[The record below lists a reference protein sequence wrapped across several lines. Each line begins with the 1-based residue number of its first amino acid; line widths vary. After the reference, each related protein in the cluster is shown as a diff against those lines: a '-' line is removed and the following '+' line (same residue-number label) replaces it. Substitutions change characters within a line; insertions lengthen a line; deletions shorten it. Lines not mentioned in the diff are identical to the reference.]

1 MKLEGGQISA
11 FQLLVLLAGFI
22 VTSGPLV
29 GFITPLV
36 RQNAWLAVLTG
47 AAAMIPAVIVYVRLA
62 TLFGGRNLIEINE
75 LVYGRAIGAA
85 VSLVYMFSFTLT
97 LIFTVFDVGIYFS
110 LFIMPDTTSYFFQV
124 VFTAV
129 CALAA
134 AGGIEVIART
144 GLICTAISLTT
155 VVIVFLLSLKNMNIG
170 NFLPL
175 LAVPLQDFLHSSHII
190 AAISFGETVVFL
202 MIAAAV
208 KDRQNIPKNVLGG
221 QLLGAVGVLVGAIL
235 VTAVVGPA
243 QAILVNPVFE
253 AVRMIDV
260 AKVLTRMEVLFIAG
274 NLLFQFV
281 KGSVLFYGI
290 VLGLAQVLRLR
301 TYLPLVIPCALIVM
315 NLAACVYRSFVD
327 YYATS
332 VSTTIIYYILPTLIL
347 PALTLLV
354 AVLRGLNRTAASP
367 DGDES
372 LRQSAEELQTLI
384 GAARSVQERWEQERD
399 RLR

>member
-1 MKLEGGQISA
+1 MKLEGGRISA
-11 FQLLVLLAGFI
+11 FQLLVLLGGFI
-22 VTSGPLV
+22 VTSAPLV

-47 AAAMIPAVIVYVRLA
+47 AAAMIPAIIVYVKLA
-62 TLFGGRNLIEINE
+62 TLFGCRNLAEINE

-85 VSLVYMFSFTLT
+85 ISLVYIFSFTLT
-97 LIFTVFDVGIYFS
+97 LIFTVFDVGIYYS
-110 LFIMPDTTSYFFQV
+110 LFTMPDTPIYFFQV

-129 CALAA
+129 TALAA

-155 VVIVFLLSLKNMNIG
+155 LIIAFLLLLPNMHLS

-175 LAVPLQDFLHSSHII
+175 LDVPAQDFIHGSHII

-208 KDRQNIPKNVLGG
+208 KDRQNIPKNVLRG
-221 QLLGAVGVLVGAIL
+221 QLLGMVGVLMGAIL
-235 VTAVVGPA
+235 VTAVLGPA

-253 AVRMIDV
+253 AARMIDV

-281 KGSVLFYGI
+281 KASILFYGI
-290 VLGLAQVLRLR
+290 VLGLAHVLRLR
-301 TYLPLVIPCALIVM
+301 TYRPLVIPFALIVM

-332 VSTTIIYYILPTLIL
+332 VSAGIIYYILHTLIL

-354 AVLRGLNRTAASP
+354 AMLRDLNRTAAPP
-367 DGDES
+367 DTEEN
-372 LRQSAEELQTLI
+372 LRQSAEELNTLI
-384 GAARSVQERWEQERD
+384 GAARSVEERLATERD